1 MTDKNKRKELLL
13 DAAHVTGGAILYTV
27 ANYCFTTPNE
37 IAPGGVAGL
46 ATMLHTLTQIP
57 LGFWTVMLNLP
68 LLLLSWKIVGRKFT
82 LKTVFTIAVLYF
94 FYDVVLVHFPVY
106 HGEPLL
112 AALYGG
118 VLMGA
123 GLGLVFMRDFTTG
136 GSDVVAKIVQVYRPH
151 LQMGQVILAFDTAVI
166 LTSGLVFGK
175 IESVMYAGITIFAYT
190 KVIDLL
196 LYKGNTGKVVFVISR
211 KGAAIARRI
220 ILECH
225 RGVTILNGRGAYT
238 NMGMDVLV
246 VAMRSRDYFQL
257 KTIAEEEDERA
268 FIIASDCGE
277 IRGNGFRPGDPK
289 EKPAADWN
297 GIPERTET
305 AKKAEE

>member
-1 MTDKNKRKELLL
+1 MIDKRKQKDLLL
-13 DAAHVTGGAILYTV
+13 DSAHVIGGAILYTT

-46 ATMLHTLTQIP
+46 ATMFHTLTDLP
-57 LGFWTVMLNLP
+57 LGFWTVVLNLP
-68 LLLLSWKIVGRKFT
+68 LLLLSWKIVGKKFT
-82 LKTVFTIAVLYF
+82 LKTLFTIALLYF
-94 FYDVVLVHFPVY
+94 FYDVVLIHFPVY
-106 HGEPLL
+106 RGEPLL

-123 GLGLVFMRDFTTG
+123 GLGLVFLRDFTTG
-136 GSDVVAKIVQVYRPH
+136 GSDVVAKIVQVYRPD
-151 LQMGQVILAFDTAVI
+151 LQMGQVILAFDMVVI
-166 LTSGLVFGK
+166 MASGLVFGK

-196 LYKGNTGKVVFVISR
+196 LYRGNTGKVVFIISR
-211 KGAAIARRI
+211 KGAQIARRI

-257 KTIAEEEDERA
+257 KTIAEQEDERA

-277 IRGNGFRPGDPK
+277 IRGNGFRPGDTK

-297 GIPERTET
+297 IIPEKPTEQ
-305 AKKAEE
+305 

>member
-1 MTDKNKRKELLL
+1 MIDKTKRKELLL

-46 ATMLHTLTQIP
+46 ATMFYTLTNIP
-57 LGFWTVMLNLP
+57 LGFWTVVLNLP
-68 LLLLSWKIVGRKFT
+68 LLLLSWKIVGKKFT
-82 LKTVFTIAVLYF
+82 LKTLFTIALLYF

-136 GSDVVAKIVQVYRPH
+136 GSDVVAKIVQVYRPD
-151 LQMGQVILAFDTAVI
+151 LQMGQVILAFDMVVI
-166 LTSGLVFGK
+166 MASGLVFGK

-190 KVIDLL
+190 KMIDFL
-196 LYKGNTGKVVFVISR
+196 LYRGNTGKVVFIISK

-238 NMGMDVLV
+238 NMSMDVLV
-246 VAMRSRDYFQL
+246 VAMRGRDYFQL

-297 GIPERTET
+297 VIPETVHSDRSEP
-305 AKKAEE
+305 